1 MAIPACC
8 SSVDLTSA
16 IGPMVQLD
24 YDELIPLSVHISAV
38 LLQEELEIRLI
49 FFFLFLHTALHWCH
63 VKLLLFTAVA
73 HTTCT
78 DDDRYV

>member
-24 YDELIPLSVHISAV
+24 YDELIPLNVHISAV
-38 LLQEELEIRLI
+38 LLQEELEIQLI
-49 FFFLFLHTALHWCH
+49 FFFF
-63 VKLLLFTAVA
+63 VFTYSSPLVPRKAPFI
-73 HTTCT
+73 HSSCSHHMH
-78 DDDRYV
+78 R

>member
-38 LLQEELEIRLI
+38 LLQEELEIWLI
-49 FFFLFLHTALHWCH
+49 FF
-63 VKLLLFTAVA
+63 VFTFSSPLVPRKAPFI
-73 HTTCT
+73 HSSCSHHMH
-78 DDDRYV
+78 R

>member
-49 FFFLFLHTALHWCH
+49 FFVF
-63 VKLLLFTAVA
+63 VFTYSSPLVPRKAPFI
-73 HTTCT
+73 HSSCSHHMH
-78 DDDRYV
+78 R

>member
-38 LLQEELEIRLI
+38 LLQEELEIQLI
-49 FFFLFLHTALHWCH
+49 FFFF
-63 VKLLLFTAVA
+63 VFTYSSPLVPRKAPFI
-73 HTTCT
+73 HSSCSHHMH
-78 DDDRYV
+78 R